1 MVETGTKES
10 IKKRRF
16 VRRIAL
22 IVDLDTGKIVGSQ
35 VEWNTGEKRL
45 QWHGERAKRYALRPC
60 AVVSDWPQLEGQG

>member
-1 MVETGTKES
+1 MVGTGTKKS

-22 IVDLDTGKIVGSQ
+22 IINLDTGRVVGSQ

-45 QWHGERAKRYALRPC
+45 QWYGKRVRRYALRPC
-60 AVVSDWPQLEGQG
+60 AIVPDWPQLERQR